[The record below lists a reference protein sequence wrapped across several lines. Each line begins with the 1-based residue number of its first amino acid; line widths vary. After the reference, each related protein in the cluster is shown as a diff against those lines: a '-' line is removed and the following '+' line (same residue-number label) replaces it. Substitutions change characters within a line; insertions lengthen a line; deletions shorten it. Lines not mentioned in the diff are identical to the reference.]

1 MATSLTLSHDKNEAL
16 KLRLR
21 AVIDKKRIVLEKIV
35 IETEMLKVN
44 LDMARQEY
52 MVKVG
57 SLFNKDNQLDLEIIR
72 LRNILHYMRQG
83 MSYETAVNKIA
94 ETYYAEQIELE
105 KEQQRIN
112 FEEEIYKK
120 REEKEPSLLVN
131 IKKLWKKLI
140 AKFHPDLTQ
149 DTDEKQRRTALMQ
162 QINKA
167 YQEGDLEQLQQI
179 DQENLEDHET
189 TIENLEDILLRILK
203 EIELQTQTYK
213 ELKQSEWY
221 DWMIKIERAKKKHE
235 NIFAETERYL
245 LNDIVRK
252 LATIKSLKAEIGISE
267 T

>member
-1 MATSLTLSHDKNEAL
+1 MDKSLTLSQDKYEIR

-21 AVIDKKRIVLEKIV
+21 AVIEKKRNILEQLV
-35 IETEMLKVN
+35 VETEMLKVN

-72 LRNILHYMRQG
+72 LRNILHNMRQG
-83 MSYETAVNKIA
+83 MSYDEAVNKIA
-94 ETYYAEQIELE
+94 ETYYSEQIELE
-105 KEQQRIN
+105 KEQQRIY

-120 REEKEPSLLVN
+120 REGKEPTLLGN

-149 DTDEKQRRTALMQ
+149 DPEEKQKRTALMQ

-167 YQEGDLEQLQQI
+167 YQEGDLEQLEHI

-189 TIENLEDILLRILK
+189 TVENLEEILLRLLRA
-203 EIELQTQTYK
+203 IEVQTQTYK

-235 NIFAETERYL
+235 NIFADTERYL

-252 LATIKSLKAEIGISE
+252 IELIKSLKAELGKI
-267 T
+267 